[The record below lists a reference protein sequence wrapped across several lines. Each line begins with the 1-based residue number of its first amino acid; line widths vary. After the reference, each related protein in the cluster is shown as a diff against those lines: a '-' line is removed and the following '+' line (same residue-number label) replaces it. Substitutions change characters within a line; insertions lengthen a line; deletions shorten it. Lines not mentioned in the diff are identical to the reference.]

1 MLRSRTRALALASTV
16 LALALAAPAGTAA
29 NAAATAPRA
38 RAAGGQV
45 TLVFDKN
52 PKNPT
57 YSKLTAYLGKRV
69 VGQWRAGS
77 GTTTNPCQVGKGR
90 SGGWLPNGTYAIPFR
105 TKTHNGKAI
114 KGYAIRLADKKCKG
128 GKGANRDELFIHSR
142 MTVNGASQWRGDR
155 DYKSLGCVKLHP
167 DHIKALFKTL
177 DKYGEARTLKVVA

>member
-29 NAAATAPRA
+29 TAAPRA
-38 RAAGGQV
+38 REARGPV

-52 PKNPT
+52 PNHPT

-69 VGQWRAGS
+69 LGQWRAGS
-77 GTTTNPCQVGKGR
+77 GTTTDECQAGR
-90 SGGWLPNGTYAIPFR
+90 RNSGGWLPNGTYAISSR
-105 TKTHNGKAI
+105 TRTYNGAAI

-128 GKGANRDELFIHSR
+128 GKGVNRDELFIHSR

-167 DHIKALFKTL
+167 NHIKALFRTL
-177 DKYGEARTLKVVA
+177 DAYGEAKTLKVIA